1 MDTTIL
7 KYRNHVKIKRKAK
20 AVSGVFLRYI
30 DTKEELADFIEHA
43 SHCSVLA
50 IDTEFIREKSYYP
63 QLCLLQMAADDQI
76 VVIDP
81 IAIEDISDIRVL
93 LENREIVK
101 LFHAGRQ
108 DIEILFRATSVTP
121 APVFDTQ
128 IAAALL
134 GHSHQVGLGS
144 LVSSF
149 CGVSLKKG
157 DSFTDWSRRPLA
169 ASQLAYAADDVA
181 YLGEIYTIM
190 KTMLEEKGRL
200 SWLDEDFETLSDP
213 GSYIV
218 DPYSRYKRLKRG
230 NQLNR
235 HQLSAAR
242 ELAAWREIKAQE
254 RDIPRKWVLTDE
266 QIVEACKREPKN
278 IDELFLI
285 RGIREHLPTKD
296 AREVVS
302 LMQKG
307 YSLPEQD
314 WPKVEQNN
322 SNEPN
327 VDQSID
333 LMLALARLRAK
344 ENGIALQTLV
354 SQSELASVARGHL
367 SDVPVMQGWRR
378 AIVGGELLDLLSG
391 RIVLGLDDNELVVT
405 RRSQL

>member
-1 MDTTIL
+1 M
-7 KYRNHVKIKRKAK
+7 
-20 AVSGVFLRYI
+20 RYI
-30 DTKEELADFIEHA
+30 DTEEGLSEFIDRA
-43 SHCSVLA
+43 KLSSILA

-63 QLCLLQMAADDQI
+63 QLCLLQMATDSEI

-81 IAIEDISDIRVL
+81 LAIDTLETIGVL
-93 LENREIVK
+93 LEDRRITK
-101 LFHAGRQ
+101 LFHAGTQ
-108 DIEILFRATSVTP
+108 DIEILFRLTGKTP
-121 APVFDTQ
+121 VPLFDTQ
-128 IAAALL
+128 VAAALL
-134 GHSHQVGLGS
+134 GQSHQMGLGP

-169 ASQLAYAADDVA
+169 GSQLSYAADDVA
-181 YLGEIYTIM
+181 YLPELYTIM
-190 KTMLEEKGRL
+190 KAKLIERDRL
-200 SWLDEDFETLSDP
+200 SWLDEDFAALEDP
-213 GSYIV
+213 DSYIT
-218 DPYSRYKRLKRG
+218 DPYARYKRLKRG

-242 ELAAWREIKAQE
+242 ELAAWREVRAQE

-266 QIVEACKREPKN
+266 QIVEACKREPKT

-285 RGIREHLPTKD
+285 RGMREHLPTKD
-296 AREVVS
+296 AREVVA

-307 YSLPEQD
+307 YSLPEED
-314 WPKVEQNN
+314 WPRLDQSN

-367 SDVPVMQGWRR
+367 KEVPVMQGWRR
-378 AIVGGELLDLLSG
+378 SIVGNELLDLLNG
-391 RIVLGLDDNELVVT
+391 RILLGLDDNELVVS
-405 RRSQL
+405 RRCEDGSVV